1 MSRVT
6 EPRRRGGTLRDMLL
20 SIGVTLLLVGFL
32 VAVTHR
38 DHGDGVRTVPW
49 RAIASQVAAPLQP
62 PADLPAGSRATSA
75 RLTSGTHR
83 GLHIGTLTKA
93 GHYVAL
99 EAAATTA
106 QRYLDEVLPAA
117 KVVGVQ
123 TIGDVAWS
131 RRQITTRE
139 GHVTRAL
146 VRQQAGVT
154 VVVAGTGSWDELA
167 AFVASGR
174 L

>member
-1 MSRVT
+1 MT
-6 EPRRRGGTLRDMLL
+6 QPARRRGGTLRDMLL
-20 SIGVTLLLVGFL
+20 SIAVTLALVGFL

-49 RAIASQVAAPLQP
+49 RAIAAQVAAPLQP

-75 RLTSGTHR
+75 RLTSGSRR
-83 GLHIGTLTKA
+83 GLHIGTLTAA

-106 QRYLDEVLPAA
+106 ASYLDEVLPSA
-117 KVVGVQ
+117 KPSGRQQVGATTWQ
-123 TIGDVAWS
+123 
-131 RRQITTRE
+131 RRQIVTRD
-139 GHVTRAL
+139 GHITRAL
-146 VRQQAGVT
+146 VHQAGGVT

-167 AFVASGR
+167 AFVESAR
-174 L
+174 F